1 MLSKVFTQPVL
12 VVNLI
17 AWPIAHYAMNKW
29 LQNFAY
35 RIDITIWPFL
45 LAGLAALV
53 IALLTISWQA
63 IRAAMANPVEV
74 LRYE

>member
-1 MLSKVFTQPVL
+1 M
-12 VVNLI
+12 
-17 AWPIAHYAMNKW
+17 AYYAMYRW

-45 LAGLAALV
+45 LAGLVSLV
-53 IALLTISWQA
+53 IALLTVSWQA
-63 IRAAMANPVEV
+63 VKVATANPAES